1 MRPVN
6 LDIRDGAVL
15 GLLLWAV
22 EGVALAAGVLGIGG
36 LSVLATLVDDLAR
49 LGLGYLVL
57 GGLFGLLRRTPLR
70 RLGPVLGWLVVG
82 WVADAGVVPTWLH
95 LGLVLLAGA
104 LWVAS
109 ARVPETL
116 RGFAA
121 AIGAVW
127 LVGLAVP
134 APPST
139 VPRGVRGAGPSVVLI
154 VVDTLRADHVGAHGY
169 PRATTPNLDAL
180 AADGLSFAAATA
192 PSSWTLPSHASLF
205 TGLRPADHGAHA
217 GHPSL
222 PDGPETLAERF
233 DRRGYRTVGLSANA
247 WVSGGTGLDRGF
259 EDFRFL
265 GDDGLASQLLLALA
279 TRRPRDLGGQAIAD
293 VAVEAIEAAHQ
304 ADEPLFL
311 FANLLEAHEPFGTLP
326 QPERSRFGPVDPL
339 RGRVWLQDMPR
350 FWCSCSEPTE
360 ASPPDG
366 LVCRDGLYRASD
378 DRVRATVDA
387 YDAGVAYADARIGE
401 IVDAVKRS
409 GRWEET
415 WVLVTSDHGEH
426 LGEDG
431 RLGHMVWLDEVLL
444 DIPLVV
450 HGPGVPAGSVDPDP
464 FDLSD
469 LGPWLDDRLD
479 GGPGVRRPR
488 AVSEVHPHPE
498 GTTRGWGAVYGCD
511 FTPARTPRRS
521 VRVADRRVWRQGDAV
536 TTSEA
541 AGGVRPATPEERAW
555 TAGPFAGEGAPV
567 DAGTRRALEA
577 LGYVE

>member
-6 LDIRDGAVL
+6 QDIRDGAVL

-36 LSVLATLVDDLAR
+36 LSVLVTLVDDLAR

-57 GGLFGLLRRTPLR
+57 GGLLGLLRRTPLG

-82 WVADAGVVPTWLH
+82 WVADAGVVPTGLH
-95 LGLVLLAGA
+95 LVLVLLAAA
-104 LWVAS
+104 LWGAS
-109 ARVPETL
+109 AWVPETL
-116 RGFAA
+116 RSYTAA
-121 AIGAVW
+121 LGAVW

-134 APPST
+134 PPPSAS
-139 VPRGVRGAGPSVVLI
+139 PKGVQGAGPNVVLI
-154 VVDTLRADHVGAHGY
+154 VVDTLRADHVGALGY
-169 PRATTPNLDAL
+169 GRATTPNLDAL
-180 AADGLSFAAATA
+180 AAEGLSFAAATA

-205 TGLRPADHGAHA
+205 TGLSPAEHGAHA
-217 GHPSL
+217 GHPHLSE
-222 PDGPETLAERF
+222 GPETLAERF

-279 TRRPRDLGGQAIAD
+279 TRRPQDLGGQAIAD
-293 VAVEAIEAAHQ
+293 AAIEAIEAAHQ

-311 FANLLEAHEPFGTLP
+311 FANLLEAHEPLGTLP
-326 QPERSRFGPVDPL
+326 EPERDRFGPVDPM
-339 RGRVWLQDMPR
+339 RGRAWLQDMPR
-350 FWCSCSEPTE
+350 FWCTCTEPTE
-360 ASPPDG
+360 ATEPDG
-366 LVCRDGLYRASD
+366 LACRDGLYRASD
-378 DRVRATVDA
+378 DRIRATIDA

-415 WVLVTSDHGEH
+415 WVVVTSDHGEQ

-431 RLGHMVWLDEVLL
+431 RLGHMVWLDEALL

-450 HGPGVPAGSVDPDP
+450 HGPGIPAGSVDPDP

-469 LGPWLDDRLD
+469 LGPWLEGRLD
-479 GGPGVRRPR
+479 GVPGVRRPR

-521 VRVADRRVWRQGDAV
+521 VRTADRRVWRHGATV

-541 AGGVRPATPEERAW
+541 SGMRPATPEERAW
-555 TAGPFAGEGAPV
+555 TAGPFAEAGASV
-567 DAGTRRALEA
+567 DPATRRALEA